1 MIEDLHWADR
11 STLDLLS
18 FVARN
23 LGSLRVMV
31 IGTYRSDEMRRTH
44 ALRPVLAELT
54 RLPHVVRI
62 DLQPM
67 NEGEVVQLFTAI
79 RGNQPQPG
87 ELDSIIARSEGNPMS
102 RSYSPLTT
110 HWSRGCPAFATSWQ
124 RAWTTCPSRHGKGG
138 AAHVELRPRV
148 SAEVSAAMPHSVR
161 DIPVTSELAPYRTY
175 ATPSRSRVQQ
185 PGRVPDLP
193 GQRSCPGRGP
203 HTCWTGV
210 RGSQGLPRSYRRLDP
225 HRKRRGN
232 AAAGSLARG
241 RRDDQPG
248 AQRCRRRR

>member
-87 ELDSIIARSEGNPMS
+87 ELDSIIARSEGNPF
-102 RSYSPLTT
+102 YVEELLAADDPLE
-110 HWSRGCPAFATSWQ
+110 SGMPSSLRDILAASLDNLPESAWQ
-124 RAWTTCPSRHGKGG
+124 R
-138 AAHVELRPRV
+138 
-148 SAEVSAAMPHSVR
+148 
-161 DIPVTSELAPYRTY
+161 
-175 ATPSRSRVQQ
+175 
-185 PGRVPDLP
+185 
-193 GQRSCPGRGP
+193 
-203 HTCWTGV
+203 
-210 RGSQGLPRSYRRLDP
+210 
-225 HRKRRGN
+225 
-232 AAAGSLARG
+232 
-241 RRDDQPG
+241 
-248 AQRCRRRR
+248 RCCAC

>member
-1 MIEDLHWADR
+1 M
-11 STLDLLS
+11 
-18 FVARN
+18 ARN

-87 ELDSIIARSEGNPMS
+87 ELDSIIARSEGNPF
-102 RSYSPLTT
+102 YVEELLAADDPLE
-110 HWSRGCPAFATSWQ
+110 SGMPSSLPTSWQ